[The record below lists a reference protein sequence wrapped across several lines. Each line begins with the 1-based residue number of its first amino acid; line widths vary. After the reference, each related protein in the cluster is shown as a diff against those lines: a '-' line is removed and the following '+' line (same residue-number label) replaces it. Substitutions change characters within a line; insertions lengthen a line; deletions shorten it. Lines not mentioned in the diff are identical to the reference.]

1 MKRRKGVSLLNVM
14 IFLLFSGMV
23 TAQVFFF
30 TATSIESVSE
40 EREIMQ
46 YRMRLDELVEI
57 AKDALRNTENEIT
70 HSDIGTLTYD
80 RFYDNTQAKYSND
93 TEWKIPDKWTDKFG
107 NTYDVK
113 IHDLDYTFS
122 AKDFDRNT
130 WINDQYSGVNM
141 YKKVFAAMS
150 PLQEP
155 TGGKDEEGNPI
166 QRATH
171 RYYLIRA
178 RAKLPDKFNGQNIMF
193 QVLVKRDEKSS
204 PHKVETLSFQEIWY
218 GSDNK

>member
-57 AKDALRNTENEIT
+57 AKDALKISGDKEIS
-70 HSDIGTLTYD
+70 HDNIGGLNFSQ
-80 RFYDNTQAKYSND
+80 FYEGTQAKYKD
-93 TEWKIPDKWTDKFG
+93 GHILKKWERPGVT
-107 NTYDVK
+107 
-113 IHDLDYTFS
+113 IHDLDYTFD
-122 AKDFDRNT
+122 KTFNRDL
-130 WINDQYSGVNM
+130 WIKYEYSGESM
-141 YKKVFAAMS
+141 DKKVFAAIP
-150 PLQEP
+150 PLGP
-155 TGGKDEEGNPI
+155 KNASDDLLY
-166 QRATH
+166 ATN
-171 RYYLIRA
+171 RFYLIRVSA
-178 RAKLPDKFNGQNIMF
+178 DLPPKFNGRNLMY
-193 QVLVKRDEKSS
+193 QVLVSRDELSS

-218 GSDNK
+218 GSD